1 MFSASAV
8 LSCLSYY
15 TYRTIPGLVGRCL
28 FPFLFFYV
36 WINIY
41 KYVIACISVCFL
53 SYPMPLHIC
62 IDLELCRLV
71 LCSRSILVFCVL
83 FLMFST
89 SFLFFLA
96 LVCLFFLGFV
106 SCYFV
111 FLSLFFV
118 LFCAFF
124 AFCPS
129 CALALFVF
137 VFYLLYLLKYIDNK
151 LAAFT
156 FNPIICDTVVY
167 KRSPNDRLKMNKT
180 IITESVSKNM
190 PNPTR
195 SFSPWSVFF
204 VKDVV
209 ADRRHVLLII
219 FSLSFYSNSTCF
231 HMFGVWF
238 LLFACFLVCVV
249 CFWCV
254 WCVWNQ
260 RKNMINVR
268 IAAMAAMLTLA
279 TPLAWWAVFWSYSL

>member
-1 MFSASAV
+1 
-8 LSCLSYY
+8 
-15 TYRTIPGLVGRCL
+15 
-28 FPFLFFYV
+28 
-36 WINIY
+36 
-41 KYVIACISVCFL
+41 
-53 SYPMPLHIC
+53 MPLHIC

-124 AFCPS
+124 AFCPYW
-129 CALALFVF
+129 ALALFVL
-137 VFYLLYLLKYIDNK
+137 VFYLFKYIDNK

-231 HMFGVWF
+231 HMFGV
-238 LLFACFLVCVV
+238 
-249 CFWCV
+249 
-254 WCVWNQ
+254 
-260 RKNMINVR
+260 
-268 IAAMAAMLTLA
+268 
-279 TPLAWWAVFWSYSL
+279 